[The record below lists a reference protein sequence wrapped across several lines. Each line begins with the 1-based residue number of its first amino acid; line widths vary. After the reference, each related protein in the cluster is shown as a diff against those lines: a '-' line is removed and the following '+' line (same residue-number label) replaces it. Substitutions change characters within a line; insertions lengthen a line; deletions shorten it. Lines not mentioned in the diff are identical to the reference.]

1 MMIISLFFDVA
12 FGRTSGVVVFSRSR
26 KEKKNIYGGGG
37 FHLR

>member
-26 KEKKNIYGGGG
+26 KREKEYMGGG